1 MNLDKL
7 DNLGLQGGLVVSCQ
21 ALEHEP
27 LHSSLIMGRM
37 AVAAKEGGAIGIRAN
52 TAADVKEIK
61 EQVDL
66 PVIGIVKR
74 NYGTNPVFITPT
86 ILEVDELA
94 EVHAEVVAVDATL
107 RARPD
112 GKTLDEFVKEIRTK
126 HPQLLLMGDI
136 STKEEAINAERLGFD
151 LISSTLVGY
160 TEETAGL
167 KLYDNQFAALREI
180 LSSVQTPVVAEGNIM
195 TPEMAATCLEAG
207 VYCVVVG
214 GAITRPQQITE
225 RFVSEIAKLKQSS
238 PSVQ

>member
-7 DNLGLQGGLVVSCQ
+7 GLQSGLVVSCQ

-27 LHSSLIMGRM
+27 LHSSFIMGRM
-37 AVAAKEGGAIGIRAN
+37 AIAAKEGGAIGIRAN

-86 ILEVDELA
+86 IVEVDELA
-94 EVHAEVVAVDATL
+94 EVNAEIVAVDATL

-112 GKTLDEFVKEIRTK
+112 GKTLDEFVREIRTK

-136 STKEEAINAERLGFD
+136 STKEEAMNAERLGFD

-167 KLYDNQFAALREI
+167 KLYDNQFAALKEI
-180 LSSVQTPVVAEGNIM
+180 LASVQTPVVAEGNIM

-225 RFVSEIAKLKQSS
+225 RFVSEIAKLKESS

>member
-1 MNLDKL
+1 MNLDE
-7 DNLGLQGGLVVSCQ
+7 LGLKGGLVVSCQ

-37 AVAAKEGGAIGIRAN
+37 AIAAKEGGAIGIRAN

-61 EQVDL
+61 QQVDL

-86 ILEVDELA
+86 IQEVHELA
-94 EVHAEVVAVDATL
+94 EVHAEIVAVDATL

-112 GKTLDEFVKEIRTK
+112 GKTLDEFVQEIRAQY
-126 HPQLLLMGDI
+126 PELLLMGDI

-151 LISSTLVGY
+151 LISSTLFGY
-160 TEETAGL
+160 TEETAGR
-167 KLYDNQFAALREI
+167 KLYDNQFEALKEMI
-180 LSSVQTPVVAEGNIM
+180 SSVQTPVVAEGNIM
-195 TPEMAATCLEAG
+195 TPEMAATCLEMG

-225 RFVSEIAKLKQSS
+225 RFVSEIAKLRASS
-238 PSVQ
+238 PHVK

>member
-1 MNLDKL
+1 MNLDK
-7 DNLGLQGGLVVSCQ
+7 LGLQGGLVVSCQ

-52 TAADVKEIK
+52 TAVDVKEIK

-94 EVHAEVVAVDATL
+94 EVHAEIVAVDATL

-112 GKTLDEFVKEIRTK
+112 GKSLDVFVHEIRTK

-167 KLYDNQFAALREI
+167 KLYDNQFAALKEI
-180 LSSVQTPVVAEGNIM
+180 LTSVQTPVVAEGNIM

-225 RFVSEIAKLKQSS
+225 RFVSEIAKLKKPS

>member
-7 DNLGLQGGLVVSCQ
+7 NNLGLQGGLVVSCQ

-94 EVHAEVVAVDATL
+94 EVHAEIVAVDATL

-112 GKTLDEFVKEIRTK
+112 GKSLDEFVHEIRTK
-126 HPQLLLMGDI
+126 HPHLLLMGDI

-167 KLYDNQFAALREI
+167 KLYDNQFAALKEI
-180 LSSVQTPVVAEGNIM
+180 LTSVQTPVVAEGNIM

-225 RFVSEIAKLKQSS
+225 RFVSEIAKLKKPS

>member
-1 MNLDKL
+1 MNIDK
-7 DNLGLQGGLVVSCQ
+7 LGLQSGLVVSCQ

-27 LHSSLIMGRM
+27 LHSSFIMGRM
-37 AVAAKEGGAIGIRAN
+37 AIAAKEGGAIGIRAN

-86 ILEVDELA
+86 IREVDELA
-94 EVHAEVVAVDATL
+94 EVNAEIVAVDATL

-112 GKTLDEFVKEIRTK
+112 GKTLDEFVHEIRTK

-136 STKEEAINAERLGFD
+136 STQEEAINAERLGFD

-160 TEETAGL
+160 TEETAGV
-167 KLYDNQFAALREI
+167 KLYDNQFAALKEI
-180 LSSVQTPVVAEGNIM
+180 LASVQTPVVAEGNIM

-225 RFVSEIAKLKQSS
+225 RFVAEIAKLKESS
-238 PSVQ
+238 PSAK

>member
-94 EVHAEVVAVDATL
+94 EVHAEIVAIDATL

>member
-7 DNLGLQGGLVVSCQ
+7 GLKGGLVVSCQ

-27 LHSSLIMGRM
+27 LHSSFIMGRM

-52 TAADVKEIK
+52 SAVDVKEIK

-86 ILEVDELA
+86 IQEVDELA
-94 EVHAEVVAVDATL
+94 EVNAEIIAVDATL

-112 GKTLDEFVKEIRTK
+112 GKTLDEFVNEIRTK
-126 HPQLLLMGDI
+126 HPQILLMADI
-136 STKEEAINAERLGFD
+136 STKQEAINAERLGFD
-151 LISSTLVGY
+151 LISTTLVGY
-160 TEETAGL
+160 TEETAGR
-167 KLYDNQFAALREI
+167 KLYDDHFAALKEI
-180 LSSVQTPVVAEGNIM
+180 ISNVNTPVVAEGNIM
-195 TPEMAATCLEAG
+195 TPEMAVTCFEAG

-214 GAITRPQQITE
+214 GAITRPMQITE
-225 RFVSEIAKLKQSS
+225 RFVSEISKLWQPAPSS
-238 PSVQ
+238 K

>member
-1 MNLDKL
+1 MNLDE
-7 DNLGLQGGLVVSCQ
+7 LGLKGGLVVSCQ

-37 AVAAKEGGAIGIRAN
+37 AIAAKEGGAIGIRAN

-61 EQVDL
+61 QQVDL

-86 ILEVDELA
+86 IQEVDELA
-94 EVHAEVVAVDATL
+94 EVHAEIVAVDATL

-112 GKTLDEFVKEIRTK
+112 GKTLDEFVQEIRAK
-126 HPQLLLMGDI
+126 YPELLLMGDI

-151 LISSTLVGY
+151 LISSTLFGY
-160 TEETAGL
+160 TEETAGR
-167 KLYDNQFAALREI
+167 KLYDNQFEALKEMI
-180 LSSVQTPVVAEGNIM
+180 SSVQTPVVAEGNIM
-195 TPEMAATCLEAG
+195 TPEMAATCLEMG

-225 RFVSEIAKLKQSS
+225 RFVSEIAKLRASS
-238 PSVQ
+238 PHVK

>member
-1 MNLDKL
+1 MNVDKL

-52 TAADVKEIK
+52 TAVDVKEIK

-94 EVHAEVVAVDATL
+94 EVHAEIVAVDATL

-112 GKTLDEFVKEIRTK
+112 GKSLDEFVHEIRTK

-136 STKEEAINAERLGFD
+136 ATKEEAVNAERLGFD

-160 TEETAGL
+160 TEETAGI
-167 KLYDNQFAALREI
+167 KLYDNQFAALKEI
-180 LSSVQTPVVAEGNIM
+180 LTSVQTPVVAEGNIM

-225 RFVSEIAKLKQSS
+225 RFVSEIAKLKKPS

>member
-1 MNLDKL
+1 MNLDE
-7 DNLGLQGGLVVSCQ
+7 LGLKGGLVVSCQ

-27 LHSSLIMGRM
+27 LHSSLIMARM
-37 AVAAKEGGAIGIRAN
+37 AIAAKEGGAIGIRAN

-61 EQVDL
+61 QQVDL

-86 ILEVDELA
+86 IQEVDELA
-94 EVHAEVVAVDATL
+94 EVHAEIVAVDATL

-112 GKTLDEFVKEIRTK
+112 GKTLDEFVQEIRAK
-126 HPQLLLMGDI
+126 YPELLLMGDI

-151 LISSTLVGY
+151 LISSTLFGY
-160 TEETAGL
+160 TEETAGR
-167 KLYDNQFAALREI
+167 KLYDNQFEALKEMI
-180 LSSVQTPVVAEGNIM
+180 SSVQTPVVAEGNIM
-195 TPEMAATCLEAG
+195 TPEMAATCLEMG

-225 RFVSEIAKLKQSS
+225 RFVSEIAKLRASS
-238 PSVQ
+238 PHVK

>member
-1 MNLDKL
+1 MNLDK
-7 DNLGLQGGLVVSCQ
+7 LGLQGGLVVSCQ
-21 ALEHEP
+21 ALEYEP

-37 AVAAKEGGAIGIRAN
+37 AIAAKEGGAIGIRAN

-94 EVHAEVVAVDATL
+94 EVHAEIVAVDATL

-112 GKTLDEFVKEIRTK
+112 GKSLDEFVHEIRTK

-136 STKEEAINAERLGFD
+136 STKEEAVNAERLGFD

-167 KLYDNQFAALREI
+167 KLYDNQFAALKEI
-180 LSSVQTPVVAEGNIM
+180 LTSVQTPVVAEGNIM

-225 RFVSEIAKLKQSS
+225 RFVSEIAKLKKPS

>member
-7 DNLGLQGGLVVSCQ
+7 GLKDGLVVSCQ

-27 LHSSLIMGRM
+27 LHSSFIMGRM
-37 AVAAKEGGAIGIRAN
+37 ALAAREGGAIGIRAN
-52 TAADVKEIK
+52 TAVDVKEIK

-86 ILEVDELA
+86 IREVDELA
-94 EVHAEVVAVDATL
+94 EVNAEIIAVDATL

-112 GKTLDEFVKEIRTK
+112 GKTLDEFVNEIRTK
-126 HPQLLLMGDI
+126 HPQILIMADI
-136 STKEEAINAERLGFD
+136 STKQEAINAERLGFD
-151 LISSTLVGY
+151 LISTTLVGY

-167 KLYDNQFAALREI
+167 KLYDDQFAALKEI
-180 LSSVQTPVVAEGNIM
+180 ISNVNTPVVAEGNIM
-195 TPEMAATCLEAG
+195 TPEMAATCFEAG

-214 GAITRPQQITE
+214 GAITRPMQITE
-225 RFVSEIAKLKQSS
+225 RFVSEISKLRQLA
-238 PSVQ
+238 PSNK

>member
-7 DNLGLQGGLVVSCQ
+7 GLQSGLVVSCQ

-27 LHSSLIMGRM
+27 LHSSFIMGRM
-37 AVAAKEGGAIGIRAN
+37 AIAAKEGGAIGIRAN

-94 EVHAEVVAVDATL
+94 EVNAEIVAVDATL

-112 GKTLDEFVKEIRTK
+112 GKSLDEFVQEIRTK

-136 STKEEAINAERLGFD
+136 STKEEAMNAERLGFD

-167 KLYDNQFAALREI
+167 KLYDNQFAALKEI
-180 LSSVQTPVVAEGNIM
+180 LASVQTPVVAEGNIM

-225 RFVSEIAKLKQSS
+225 RFVSEIAKLKGSS
-238 PSVQ
+238 PSAK

>member
-7 DNLGLQGGLVVSCQ
+7 GLQSGLVVSCQ

-27 LHSSLIMGRM
+27 LHSSFIMGRM
-37 AVAAKEGGAIGIRAN
+37 AIAAKEGGAIGIRAN

-86 ILEVDELA
+86 IVEVDELA
-94 EVHAEVVAVDATL
+94 EVNAEIVAVDATL

-112 GKTLDEFVKEIRTK
+112 GKTLDEFVREIRTK

-136 STKEEAINAERLGFD
+136 STKEEAMNAERLGFD

-167 KLYDNQFAALREI
+167 KLYDNQFAALKEI
-180 LSSVQTPVVAEGNIM
+180 LASVQTPVVAEGNIM

-225 RFVSEIAKLKQSS
+225 RFVSEIVKLKESS

>member
-1 MNLDKL
+1 MNLDE
-7 DNLGLQGGLVVSCQ
+7 LGLKGGLVVSCQ

-37 AVAAKEGGAIGIRAN
+37 AIAAKEGGAIGIRAN

-61 EQVDL
+61 QQVDL

-86 ILEVDELA
+86 IQEVDELA
-94 EVHAEVVAVDATL
+94 EVHAEIVAVDATL
-107 RARPD
+107 RARPN
-112 GKTLDEFVKEIRTK
+112 GKTLDEFVQEIRAK
-126 HPQLLLMGDI
+126 YPELLLMGDI

-151 LISSTLVGY
+151 LISSTLFGY
-160 TEETAGL
+160 TEETAGR
-167 KLYDNQFAALREI
+167 KLYDNQFEALKEMI
-180 LSSVQTPVVAEGNIM
+180 SSVQTPVVAEGNIM
-195 TPEMAATCLEAG
+195 TPEMAATCLEMG

-225 RFVSEIAKLKQSS
+225 RFVSEIAKLRASS
-238 PSVQ
+238 PHVK

>member
-1 MNLDKL
+1 MNLDT
-7 DNLGLQGGLVVSCQ
+7 LGLQGGLVVSCQ

-86 ILEVDELA
+86 IREVDELA
-94 EVHAEVVAVDATL
+94 GVHAEIVAVDATL

-112 GKTLDEFVKEIRTK
+112 GKSLDEFVHEIRTK
-126 HPQLLLMGDI
+126 YPQLLLMGDI
-136 STKEEAINAERLGFD
+136 STKEEAIHAERLGFD

-167 KLYDNQFAALREI
+167 KLYDNQFAALKEI
-180 LSSVQTPVVAEGNIM
+180 LASVQTPVVAEGNIM
-195 TPEMAATCLEAG
+195 TPEMAVTCLEAG

-225 RFVSEIAKLKQSS
+225 RFVSEIAKLKPSS
-238 PSVQ
+238 PAVQ

>member
-7 DNLGLQGGLVVSCQ
+7 GLQSGLVVSCQ

-27 LHSSLIMGRM
+27 LHSSFIMGRM
-37 AVAAKEGGAIGIRAN
+37 AIAAKEGGAIGIRAN

-94 EVHAEVVAVDATL
+94 EVNAEIVAVDATL

-112 GKTLDEFVKEIRTK
+112 GKSLDEFVQEIRTK

-167 KLYDNQFAALREI
+167 KLYDNQFAALKEI
-180 LSSVQTPVVAEGNIM
+180 LASVQTPVVAEGNIM

-225 RFVSEIAKLKQSS
+225 RFVSEIAKLKESS
-238 PSVQ
+238 PSAK